1 MNRAERLIL
10 LKDLHKKI
18 LARQKIDR
26 LEELEDSN
34 QESSLSFSNF
44 GIWLEDGLIKGH

>member
-1 MNRAERLIL
+1 MNRVERLIL

-18 LARQKIDR
+18 LMKQEIEDR
-26 LEELEDSN
+26 EILEDSN